1 MGASPSST
9 KTHVEI
15 PYGLVEYSANFK
27 KPVLT
32 PFSDTAQ
39 LVNVV
44 LEALSPFGFNIDG
57 VEFKVQAEKIAERL
71 IVFRRNPAGASFA
84 VGVHKLLVSVEN
96 LDWSEAEKFISGME
110 AGIAALKKLG
120 NYEVESQQLTL
131 AMHVQFKDK
140 SPAEITAPLL
150 TPLAV
155 KLMDGAVKTHGII
168 LYREKATLVID
179 GSGAFANAIFVRIVR
194 EHQGD
199 ATLAEIAER
208 LRKDEENLFDALNLT
223 GVL

>member
-1 MGASPSST
+1 MGESPSSA

-15 PYGLVEYSANFK
+15 PYGLVEYTANFK
-27 KPVLT
+27 KPVVAA
-32 PFSDTAQ
+32 FSNSAQ
-39 LVNVV
+39 LVDVV
-44 LEALSPFGFNIDG
+44 LEALSPFGFKIDG
-57 VEFKVQAEKIAERL
+57 VEFKVQAEKISERL

-84 VGVHKLLVSVEN
+84 VGVHRLLVSVEN
-96 LDWSEAEKFISGME
+96 LDWSEAERFISAME
-110 AGIAALKKLG
+110 AGMAALKTLG

-140 SPAEITAPLL
+140 SPAEITTPLL
-150 TPLAV
+150 TPLAT
-155 KLMDGAVKTHGII
+155 KLMDGPVKTHGVI
-168 LYREKATLVID
+168 LYREKATLIID

-194 EHQGD
+194 EHRAD
-199 ATLAEIAER
+199 STLAEMAER